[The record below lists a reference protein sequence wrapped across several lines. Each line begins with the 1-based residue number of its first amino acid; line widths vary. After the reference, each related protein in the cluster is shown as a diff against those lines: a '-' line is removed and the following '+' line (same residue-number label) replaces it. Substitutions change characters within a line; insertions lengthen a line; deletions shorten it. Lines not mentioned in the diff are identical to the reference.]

1 MSQAIIFGYL
11 NNGIRN
17 SMYNRPTRKHNYI
30 HSLLS
35 HDELYE
41 IIDIIEESRYKTE
54 KQILSMLY
62 DKIKNKQ
69 ITKKKFYI
77 AFTYFSED

>member
-1 MSQAIIFGYL
+1 M
-11 NNGIRN
+11 NTK
-17 SMYNRPTRKHNYI
+17 PTRKHDYI

-62 DKIKNKQ
+62 DKIRNNQ
-69 ITKKKFYI
+69 ITKKKFHI
-77 AFTYFSED
+77 AFTYFSVD